1 VLHSWTYSSPTGT
14 SERVGPLHHVL
25 PDLAFG
31 VTLFFGLSGFL
42 LYRPFAAAILRRG
55 QVLSFS
61 RYLKNR
67 ALRILPAYWVILLV
81 CALVLQ
87 SVLYRREGELLN
99 GGLFDVGL
107 LTRSALFLQDYGPG
121 STLTGIGPAWSL
133 AVEVIFYLALPL
145 LVLLAWGLARRFSTR
160 SGRRLALLVPP
171 LLMLVV
177 GLSGKAAAAWL
188 VPTAN
193 PYAGWD
199 ANWHSVVE
207 RSFWCQADLFAFGM
221 ALAILRV
228 DWEDGLL
235 KLPRGWRKVAVAGA
249 LGGYVVTAK
258 MTYVDEQLSY
268 SLYNTLMALAF
279 ALLLAVVVLPRAG
292 AQPSPLLRMLE
303 LRPLVWLGIV
313 SYSIFL
319 WHEPLIRW
327 MNAHGL
333 VVAGDAGFFV
343 NTLALAAFT
352 FALSAVTYYCV
363 EAPALRLKFRPSRAE
378 SADKDIPRGELPPPE
393 IARTG
398 A

>member
-1 VLHSWTYSSPTGT
+1 MRS
-14 SERVGPLHHVL
+14 
-25 PDLAFG
+25 
-31 VTLFFGLSGFL
+31 
-42 LYRPFAAAILRRG
+42 G
-55 QVLSFS
+55 QVSSFS

-87 SVLYRREGELLN
+87 SVLYRRDGELLN
-99 GGLFDVGL
+99 GGLFDAGL
-107 LTRSALFLQDYGPG
+107 LTQSALFLQDYAPG

-133 AVEVIFYLALPL
+133 AVEVVFYLALPL
-145 LVLLAWGLARRFSTR
+145 LVLLAWALARRFSTR
-160 SGRRLALLVPP
+160 SGRRFALLLPP
-171 LLMLVV
+171 LLMLIV
-177 GLSGKAAAAWL
+177 GLSGKAASAWL
-188 VPTAN
+188 FPTAN

-235 KLPRGWRKVAVAGA
+235 KLPRSWRKLAVAGA
-249 LGGYVVTAK
+249 LGAYVVTAK

-279 ALLLAVVVLPRAG
+279 ALLLAVVVLPRPG
-292 AQPSPLLRMLE
+292 AQPPALLRMLE
-303 LRPLVWLGIV
+303 LRPLVWLGLV

-319 WHEPLIRW
+319 WHEPLVRW

-363 EAPALRLKFRPSRAE
+363 EAPALRLKFRRSRAE
-378 SADKDIPRGELPPPE
+378 SADKDLPRAELPPPE
-393 IARTG
+393 IAGTG